1 MKRKR
6 IAYCVLRIVPVL
18 AAVML
23 LGCGGGDDGKRLN
36 LYIWSNYITQ
46 ELLDRFAAQ
55 TGIKVRFDTYDSN
68 EAILEKLRSGVS
80 DYDVVV
86 PSDYLVRILIK
97 QGLLSPL
104 DHTKLPNFAN
114 INARFRNMPFDPGNA
129 HSVPYLW
136 ATTGFGYN
144 KAKVGATLD
153 SWAALFDERWKGR
166 ILMLDDMRECF
177 ASALKSQGRS
187 LNTTG
192 AAELTAARDLLLK
205 QKPLVK
211 TYNSAD
217 FAGIL
222 RSGDVWI
229 AHGYSGDLA
238 RACAEDK
245 SLAYVI
251 PKEGATVAVDNLCI
265 PKGARHAAAAHTFIN
280 FMLEGRNIAVVVNA
294 LAYATANDA
303 ARPFIKPEILNN
315 PACYPDEATLA
326 RCELMSDLGDATQ
339 LLDRYWTEI
348 KAK

>member
-1 MKRKR
+1 
-6 IAYCVLRIVPVL
+6 
-18 AAVML
+18 
-23 LGCGGGDDGKRLN
+23 
-36 LYIWSNYITQ
+36 ITQ
-46 ELLDRFAAQ
+46 ELLDQFRAQ
-55 TGIKVRFDTYDSN
+55 TGIRVRFDTYDSN
-68 EAILEKLRSGVS
+68 EAVLEKLRSGVS

-97 QGLLSPL
+97 QGLLAPL
-104 DHTKLPNFAN
+104 DHAKLPNLAN
-114 INARFRNMPFDPGNA
+114 INPRFRNLPFDPGNA

-136 ATTGFGYN
+136 GTTGFGYN
-144 KAKVGATLD
+144 KTKIGGVLD
-153 SWAALFDERWKGR
+153 SWSALFDERWKGR

-177 ASALKSQGRS
+177 AVALRFQGRS
-187 LNTTG
+187 LNSTS
-192 AAELTAARDLLLK
+192 ADDLAAARDLLLK
-205 QKPLVK
+205 QKLLVK

-238 RACAEDK
+238 KACAEDP

-265 PKGARHAAAAHTFIN
+265 PRGARHVAAAHTFIN
-280 FMLEGRNIAVVVNA
+280 FMLEGRHIAAVVNA
-294 LAYATANDA
+294 IRYAAPNDA